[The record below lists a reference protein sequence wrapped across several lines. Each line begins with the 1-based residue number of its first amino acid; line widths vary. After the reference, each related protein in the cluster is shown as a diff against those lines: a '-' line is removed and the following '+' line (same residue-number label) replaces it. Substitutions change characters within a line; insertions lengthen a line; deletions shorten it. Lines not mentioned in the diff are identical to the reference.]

1 MSEQQ
6 SPEKKIVWLASYPK
20 SGNTWF
26 RAFLTAL
33 LNEEE
38 LDINDMKTDGIFSSR
53 ELFDSCTDLDSID
66 FYYEEI
72 KVLQPEVFKF
82 LNLVSQK
89 EHLFIKIHDA
99 YSFNPAGDPIV
110 PTEATRCA
118 IYFIRNPLDIAGSL
132 ANHNGSTIDQ
142 AIQILNDPTYILG
155 PRYNYN
161 VGSQLAQLTYGWSGH
176 VKSWTEEPPFPV
188 LVLRYE
194 DMLANTFDTFRKAIK
209 FMGLDV
215 SDENVR
221 EAIRA
226 TLFEQL
232 QQKERQSGFREKL
245 SVDRV
250 FFRKGKSGNWQN
262 ELNEQQIESIV
273 CNHKFIMK
281 KFGYPE

>member
-33 LNEEE
+33 LNDNE

-53 ELFDSCTDLDSID
+53 ELFDSCTDFDSMD
-66 FYYEEI
+66 LYYDEI
-72 KVLQPEVFKF
+72 KTLQPEVFNF
-82 LNLVSQK
+82 LNLISQK
-89 EHLFIKIHDA
+89 EYLFIKIHDA
-99 YSFNPAGDPIV
+99 YSLNPEGEPIV

-118 IYFIRNPLDIAGSL
+118 IYFVRNPLDVAGSL

-142 AIQILNDPTYILG
+142 AIQILNDPTYVLG

-176 VKSWTEEPPFPV
+176 VKSWTEGPPFPV

-194 DMLANTFDTFRKAIK
+194 DMLANTYDAFNKAVEFIGIDAGKEKVKEAIK
-209 FMGLDV
+209 
-215 SDENVR
+215 
-221 EAIRA
+221 A
-226 TLFEQL
+226 TRFEQL
-232 QQKERQSGFREKL
+232 QQKERQGGFREKL

-250 FFRKGKSGNWQN
+250 FFRAGKAGNWKN
-262 ELNEQQIESIV
+262 ELNEQQIEGIL
-273 CNHKFIMK
+273 NNQRYIME
-281 KFGYPE
+281 KFGYL